1 MPGACRSQAGWPA
14 AWMGGWTMK
23 LAIVAAS
30 ILLALAGRASAQPG
44 MTPPVA
50 DSEEPPPPTRVMPAS
65 ALDLEPAPAPTRVTA
80 LPAGERLSEEHALAL
95 SLGGTALSWGL
106 MIGAM
111 VIPDDGSGVTA
122 LMGTAGA
129 VGSVFAPSF
138 GHWYADTY
146 ATRGLMLR
154 LGGMAGALAG
164 ALVALAED
172 PISFGHD
179 DPPTAP
185 NDPVIG
191 PAIAIVGAGMFVA
204 GTIDDIVTAPRRV
217 RRMNREREAG
227 VSLAPMVT
235 QRSAGLALGGRC

>member
-1 MPGACRSQAGWPA
+1 
-14 AWMGGWTMK
+14 MK

-44 MTPPVA
+44 MTPPEA
-50 DSEEPPPPTRVMPAS
+50 DSEEPPPPTRVMPAP
-65 ALDLEPAPAPTRVTA
+65 APYFAPAPAPTRVTA
-80 LPAGERLSEEHALAL
+80 LPAGERLSEDHALAL

-106 MIGAM
+106 LIGAM

-138 GHWYADTY
+138 GHWYAD
-146 ATRGLMLR
+146 AHLTRGLGLR
-154 LGGMAGALAG
+154 LGGMAVVLAG
-164 ALVALAED
+164 AFVAFTED
-172 PISFGHD
+172 PITYGHD
-179 DPPTAP
+179 DPPTES
-185 NDPVIG
+185 NEPVIG
-191 PAIAIVGAGMFVA
+191 PAIAIIGVGMFVA

-217 RRMNREREAG
+217 RRLNREREVS

-235 QRSAGLALGGRC
+235 HQSAGLALGGRF